1 MWNVITK
8 GSATVLKTGGGKI
21 EGFPPFKPV
30 VLKPLL
36 ASNLS
41 IFNKLKY
48 T

>member
-8 GSATVLKTGGGKI
+8 GFVTVLKTGGGKI
-21 EGFPPFKPV
+21 EGIPPFKPV
-30 VLKPLL
+30 VSFL

-41 IFNKLKY
+41 KFNKLKY